1 MGNRALVIFT
11 DDTETTDGVA
21 VYFHWNGGPES
32 IYSMLD
38 YLASKG
44 GMRNDASYTSARFVQ
59 VAGTFLGGTTSLG
72 LQSVPALV
80 SDLREAAAGISHGDN
95 GLYLIRVSGGSYTTY
110 GRFMDGVWL
119 DEAAIKA
126 ECLRAERHA
135 YRASG
140 GIMADLATMNDPSFN
155 R

>member
-32 IYSMLD
+32 VYAFVD

-44 GMRNDASYTSARFVQ
+44 GMRNDASYTAARFIQ
-59 VAGTFLGGTTSLG
+59 VAGNFLGGTTSLG
-72 LQSVPALV
+72 IQSVPTLV
-80 SDLREAAAGISHGDN
+80 SDLREQAAGFSHGDN
-95 GLYLIRVSGGSYTTY
+95 GLYLLKIGAGSYTTY
-110 GRFMDGVWL
+110 GRYLDGAWL
-119 DEAAIKA
+119 DEAAIKD

-135 YRASG
+135 YRATG
-140 GIMADLATMNDPSFN
+140 GIMADLATMNDPFFN